1 MVLGSIAFLGVL
13 FLVALFYQ
21 DGLHLTALQ
30 SGLNTFPEALGVM
43 VGAQVASRILYPI
56 FGPRREMC
64 GGLAVVAASM
74 AGMALIGF
82 STNLWWARFLMFT
95 LGLGISQVFIP
106 AQAASFATITPEKT
120 GRASTLF
127 NTARQLG
134 GAIGVAILT
143 TVVAA
148 VGPLRVTAR
157 GLVPNLSAYHAGF
170 LAAAGIALLAVVAA
184 LTVNDKDAA
193 GTMVRR
199 GRLAQ
204 GAKGQPPVAAQVG

>member
-1 MVLGSIAFLGVL
+1 MI
-13 FLVALFYQ
+13 
-21 DGLHLTALQ
+21 
-30 SGLNTFPEALGVM
+30 
-43 VGAQVASRILYPI
+43 GAQVASRILYPI

-64 GGLAVVAASM
+64 GGLTVVAASM

-82 STNLWWARFLMFT
+82 GTNLWWARFLMFT
-95 LGLGISQVFIP
+95 LGLGISEVFIP
-106 AQAASFATITPEKT
+106 AQAASFATITPERT

-148 VGPLRVTAR
+148 VGPLKVTSR
-157 GLVPNLSAYHAGF
+157 GLVPNLSAYHASF

-193 GTMVRR
+193 STMVRR
-199 GRLAQ
+199 GRLARRTHE
-204 GAKGQPPVAAQVG
+204 PVVAVEAG